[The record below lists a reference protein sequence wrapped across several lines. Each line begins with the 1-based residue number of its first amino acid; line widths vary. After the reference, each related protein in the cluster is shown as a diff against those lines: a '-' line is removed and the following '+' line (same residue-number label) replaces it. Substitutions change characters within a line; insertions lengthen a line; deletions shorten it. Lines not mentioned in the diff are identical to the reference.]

1 MAMNE
6 RQLKVAI
13 GSLLH
18 DIGKVIYRTGLDSRS
33 HSESG
38 YDFVK
43 NELGIDDSE
52 ILGCVRYH
60 HGTALKSADVPDN
73 DICYLTYFADNI
85 SSSVDRRAGDDNSGK
100 AVFEKDIPL
109 ESVFNILNG
118 NKEKK
123 HYRQMFVNLDN
134 DVNYPTS
141 DKVSLGAGFYTEIKE
156 NIKKNLNGISIQE
169 EDITS
174 LVSLLEANLSY
185 VPSSTNV
192 NELADIPLYDHLKL
206 TANFASCMEAYLS
219 EKNENDYRKIFLT
232 EAENTYSRNMF
243 LLFSMDISGIQSF
256 IYTISTD
263 RALKQLRARSIYLE
277 MLMEHLIDELLGKLN
292 LSRVNLI
299 YSGGGHCYMLLPNT
313 QSARYTI
320 DAFEKDVNHWFLKH
334 FDVALYLGTGYAE
347 CSAKALR
354 NETDGAY
361 RDVFRNVSAMISAK
375 KLHRYNADELR
386 ELNSQKLQGER
397 ECKVCRSVV
406 NLNGEDRCPICS
418 SLEKMAKDVMRYTYF
433 MVVSEKRSEDENILP
448 LPFGCYLVA
457 SSEKYIDKNSERKV
471 RVYVKNQL
479 SMGDRV
485 GQNLWIG
492 DYHYMD
498 EFRELAECANG
509 VKKIAVLRADVDNL
523 GTTFVSGFKD
533 RYATL
538 TRSAVLSRQ
547 LSLFFKGYINKIL
560 SSPEKRCLSETEDG
574 SLAVTI
580 VYSGGDDVF
589 LVGAWDSVFDAFINI
604 RNALQQFTQ
613 GTLTVSGGIG
623 IYSDSYPI
631 SVMAREVAELED
643 CSKGIDGK
651 NAITFFDEGNAYKW
665 DVFIK
670 NVLEE
675 KFDFIRKF
683 MNLASEKGNSFL
695 YNILELLRNS
705 DEKINIARLVYLLS
719 RLEPVTSDKS
729 LAAELSG
736 RYREFADRL
745 YQWARDRNIS
755 GNGSARR
762 ELNGALIIYVIL
774 TRKNEVE
781 DNGV

>member
-1 MAMNE
+1 MSMNE
-6 RQLKVAI
+6 RQIKVVV

-18 DIGKVIYRTGLDSRS
+18 DVGKIIYRTGLDSRN

-43 NELGIDDSE
+43 NELSISDTE
-52 ILGCVRYH
+52 ILNCIRYH
-60 HGTALKSADVPDN
+60 HGFLLRGADIPDN

-85 SSSVDRRAGDDNSGK
+85 ASAVDRRRADDSADNASF
-100 AVFEKDIPL
+100 AKDVPL

-123 HYRQMFVNLDN
+123 HYSQMRVDLDN
-134 DVNYPTS
+134 QINYPTS
-141 DKVSLGAGFYTEIKE
+141 DKVILSPGFYTDIKE
-156 NIKKNLNGISIQE
+156 NFKKNLKGITLSE
-169 EDITS
+169 DDITS

-192 NELADIPLYDHLKL
+192 NELVDIPLYDHLKL
-206 TANFASCMEAYLS
+206 TACFASCMEAYLA
-219 EKNENDYRKIFLT
+219 ENNEDDYKKIFLT
-232 EAENTYSRNMF
+232 DAEKTYTRNMF
-243 LLFSMDISGIQSF
+243 MLFSMDISGIQSF

-263 RALKQLRARSIYLE
+263 RALKQLRARSVYLE
-277 MLMEHLIDELLGKLN
+277 MLMEHLIDELLTQLN

-313 QSARYTI
+313 SFAKKTI
-320 DAFEKDVNHWFLKH
+320 TEFEKNVNSWFLKH
-334 FDVALYLGTGYAE
+334 FDVALYVGTGYAE
-347 CSAKALR
+347 CCSDVLR
-354 NETDGAY
+354 NEPNGSY
-361 RDVFRNVSAMISAK
+361 RDVFRNVSKMISAK
-375 KLHRYNADELR
+375 KIHRYTADELR
-386 ELNSQKLQGER
+386 ELNSQKLHGER

-406 NLNGEDRCPICS
+406 NLNGEDRCPICA
-418 SLEKMAKDVMRYTYF
+418 SLEKMAKDIMKYTYF
-433 MVVSEKRSEDENILP
+433 MVVSDKSSNSESMLP
-448 LPFGCYLVA
+448 LPFGRYLVA
-457 SSEKYIDKNSERKV
+457 SSEKFIQKNSENKV
-471 RVYVKNQL
+471 RVYAKNQL
-479 SMGDRV
+479 SMGDRI
-485 GQNLWIG
+485 GQNLWVG
-492 DYHYMD
+492 DYHYKD
-498 EFRELAECANG
+498 EFKELSECANG

-533 RYATL
+533 KYATL

-560 SSPEKRCLSETEDG
+560 SSPEKRYLSETPDG
-574 SLAVTI
+574 KLAVTI

-604 RNALQQFTQ
+604 KQALQKFTQ
-613 GTLTVSGGIG
+613 GTLNISGGIG
-623 IYSDSYPI
+623 IYNDSFPI

-651 NAITFFDEGNAYKW
+651 NAITFFDESNAYKW
-665 DVFIK
+665 DDFIK
-670 NVLEE
+670 NVLEG

-683 MNLASEKGNSFL
+683 MSSTSEKGNSFL

-719 RLEPVTSDKS
+719 RLEPVATKDNEEQVK
-729 LAAELSG
+729 

-745 YQWARDRNIS
+745 YQWAREKDIS
-755 GNGSARR
+755 GCNSARQ
-762 ELNGALIIYVIL
+762 ELISALIIYVIL

-781 DNGV
+781 GNGI